1 MARRIALFLPSL
13 VGGGAERG
21 ALFVGRTLEAAGYQV
36 DLVVAVV
43 KGALAN
49 DPWVRAHLVDL
60 RAPGE
65 LLALPGYLRYLDR
78 AKPAL
83 VISFVHSA
91 NLVSGFGGRLRPA
104 IPFIVS
110 IRNTLIK
117 RSRDQWWVR
126 RRLGFAPERR
136 LYARARFVQVVSDEL
151 AAQARRLFA
160 VPDERLWQTWNT
172 AQSAEATEP
181 ASATDRAAIAALGPY
196 LVSVGRLVGI
206 KGFDTVLRAFA
217 AAHLPAGWR
226 LAIVGDGPLR
236 AGLETLAASLG
247 IAGRVTFA
255 GYRVPLL
262 PWIEGARGF
271 VYGSHGEGFARVVH
285 EALLAGVPVAATTAP
300 GVGEVL
306 LDGAL
311 GRVLPPGDVP
321 ALARAMEDIA
331 AGTLG
336 PPDPARLAAHLARFT
351 PEAVGAR
358 YVAMVEAAIGRP

>member
-1 MARRIALFLPSL
+1 MARRIALSLPSL

-43 KGALAN
+43 KGALAD

-117 RSRDQWWVR
+117 RPRDQWWVR

-136 LYARARFVQVVSDEL
+136 LYARACFVQVVSDEL

-160 VPDERLWQTWNT
+160 VPDERLWQT
-172 AQSAEATEP
+172 
-181 ASATDRAAIAALGPY
+181 
-196 LVSVGRLVGI
+196 
-206 KGFDTVLRAFA
+206 
-217 AAHLPAGWR
+217 
-226 LAIVGDGPLR
+226 
-236 AGLETLAASLG
+236 
-247 IAGRVTFA
+247 
-255 GYRVPLL
+255 
-262 PWIEGARGF
+262 
-271 VYGSHGEGFARVVH
+271 
-285 EALLAGVPVAATTAP
+285 
-300 GVGEVL
+300 
-306 LDGAL
+306 
-311 GRVLPPGDVP
+311 
-321 ALARAMEDIA
+321 
-331 AGTLG
+331 
-336 PPDPARLAAHLARFT
+336 
-351 PEAVGAR
+351 
-358 YVAMVEAAIGRP
+358 